1 MSTASK
7 ERKVSQSAPSK
18 IDSVVRQ
25 LFLPMLTMPTPEY
38 TSFQQDEH
46 EQGLM
51 RQVAQDNP
59 GVLESEEAFV
69 RHMVGLYRK
78 FHDGAFD
85 KGQGVQAALGGV
97 TGVSLNQQVPL
108 GEPGR
113 GGGGV

>member
-38 TSFQQDEH
+38 TSFQPDDN
-46 EQGLM
+46 EQRVI
-51 RQVAQDNP
+51 RQVAQDSP
-59 GVLESEEAFV
+59 EALGSEEAFV

-78 FHDGAFD
+78 FQVQFQPNAGIQ
-85 KGQGVQAALGGV
+85 KGLEARVAA
-97 TGVSLNQQVPL
+97 TESRQDAAIAA
-108 GEPGR
+108 EE
-113 GGGGV
+113 